1 MADPQTNGRGREPAE
16 GLLRLTD
23 EEAVQIGRQLV
34 WLYRFSQKNRGRVR
48 LDILVR
54 RGRVFTNMRLPW
66 GALPPDDERQ
76 VDTFKDIEQID
87 VRLSSLFGWTEQT
100 RSQAELLI
108 WIADGQI
115 DSFEMSLGQELSPK

>member
-1 MADPQTNGRGREPAE
+1 MADPPENGRKPAE

-23 EEAVQIGRQLV
+23 EEAVQIGQQLI
-34 WLYRFSQKNRGRVR
+34 WLFRFSRERQVRVR

-54 RGRVFTNMRLPW
+54 RGRVFTNIRLPW
-66 GALPPDDERQ
+66 GALPPDDDVRQ
-76 VDTFKDIEQID
+76 ADIRSDIEQID